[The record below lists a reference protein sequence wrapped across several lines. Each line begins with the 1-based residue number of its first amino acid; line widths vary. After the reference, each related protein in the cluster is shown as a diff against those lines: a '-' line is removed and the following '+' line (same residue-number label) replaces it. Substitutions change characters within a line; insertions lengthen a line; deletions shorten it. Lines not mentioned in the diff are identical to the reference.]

1 MLKLKPLTINWLA
14 IGAHIPMI
22 IFIAPRMI
30 SSKTCTCFRLL
41 GPCFK
46 TGQMKRFSHKMSNV
60 QREASSL
67 QRAQFNICN
76 DFACHACTW
85 SHETQHM
92 FPHAQSI
99 DITKPSRHAK
109 QDTPHAYTSTR
120 CTETCR
126 KASICI
132 LQSWFSSAFHL
143 LWLQQ
148 FQVLLTFFSKSFSHF
163 PHGTCL
169 LSVSNQCLALDENY
183 HPFCA
188 PLPRN
193 ATLRCLPYIGLCA
206 RHAGVSP
213 SMLLFPK
220 RLSGTNQLVK
230 QLHCAIRNQRFQ
242 LSTWAVL
249 CSFAI
254 TKRILFSLL
263 SSAYLYA

>member
-1 MLKLKPLTINWLA
+1 MIN
-14 IGAHIPMI
+14 PQ
-22 IFIAPRMI
+22 
-30 SSKTCTCFRLL
+30 TCTCFRLL

-46 TGQMKRFSHKMSNV
+46 TGQMKHHHHKLPNV
-60 QREASSL
+60 HRHK
-67 QRAQFNICN
+67 AQ
-76 DFACHACTW
+76 W
-85 SHETQHM
+85 SKHTVQHM
-92 FPHAQSI
+92 QRLCMSCLGMITPTTAHA
-99 DITKPSRHAK
+99 PSCSQYWHSKATQTCKTRHTICIHK
-109 QDTPHAYTSTR
+109 HR
-120 CTETCR
+120 LR
-126 KASICI
+126 KFVRNNASICT
-132 LQSWFSSAFHL
+132 LQSWFSRAFHL
-143 LWLQQ
+143 LSLQQ

-188 PLPRN
+188 PFPRN
-193 ATLRCLPYIGLCA
+193 ATLRSIPCMGKCA
-206 RHAGVSP
+206 WHAGVSP

-220 RLSGTNQLVK
+220 RLACTFPLVM